1 MATIVGSIL
10 VALGL
15 DSAKFKSGL
24 SDAEKSLRATQKQFD
39 RIGTSFQDVGAKLTA
54 GVTLPFAAFAAKG
67 IAEAKETA
75 AAMAQVNAAIE
86 SMGNAAGRSS
96 EQLTAMADKLEMN
109 SLYEADEILR
119 KVTANLLTFGNISG
133 EQFDKAQQAVV
144 DLATRMN
151 MDLQAAT
158 ILVGKALNDPV
169 KGITALTRAGIQFT
183 TAQKEQIKS
192 MVASGNAAGAQTMI
206 LKELQ
211 KQYGGA
217 AAAAQNADP
226 YNKLTDAFNQ
236 MAEKIGAA
244 LLPILPALTDAIL
257 SVLNAFSSLS
267 PETQKWILIAAAAAA
282 AIGPLLIGF
291 GGVIRVVGQLLPL
304 LTKLG
309 PIFMGLVRFFSV
321 GGTAARLFFGALAAG
336 PKILAALRVA
346 LLALSGPI
354 GWIIGALGAVYLAW
368 RNWDKIEP
376 ILRNL
381 YNAVKAWLWDKLSKV
396 FNYVKARIK
405 EVADTFFWLWDVVV
419 GHSYVP
425 DLVEDVGAEFA
436 RLDKLMVD
444 PADKATKKTAEK
456 FRQMAE
462 DVRGL
467 MATLF
472 PEVDAFRQYKANLAL
487 IDSSKLP
494 EGQKQEARQ
503 RLYEQSRDQITVP
516 EMHSDEARNPL
527 AIDYQELDEQFLKG
541 WDDRIAQLVTD
552 FGEGMGKMV
561 PKIAD
566 LRSNWEKAFD
576 SLKEY
581 GGAAFDAVA
590 SNLEAALLGAKSFG
604 DAIRDIV
611 KQLAS
616 MALQALVWA
625 PLKAAL
631 GIPGFATGTNF
642 APGGMAIVGE
652 KGPELVNLPRGS
664 EVVPNHRLGSELR
677 GMGGAGG
684 PSISIGNINFP
695 NITNPAEAREA
706 AGQFARRLRRE
717 MNGPVRSVAA

>member
-119 KVTANLLTFGNISG
+119 KVSANLLTFGNISG

-144 DLATRMN
+144 DLSTRMN

-183 TAQKEQIKS
+183 EQQKAQIKS
-192 MVASGNAAGAQTMI
+192 MVAAGNAAGAQSI
-206 LKELQ
+206 IIAELN
-211 KQYGGA
+211 KQYGGSA
-217 AAAAQNADP
+217 AAAANADP
-226 YNKLTDAFNQ
+226 WNKVTKAFNQ
-236 MAEKIGAA
+236 VAEKVGTA

-291 GGVIRVVGQLLPL
+291 GSVIRVVGQLLPL

-309 PIFMGLVRFFSV
+309 PIFMGLVRFFGL
-321 GGTAARLFFGALAAG
+321 GGGAAKLFFGAVAAG

-354 GWIIGALGAVYLAW
+354 GWAIGALTAVYLAW
-368 RNWDKIEP
+368 KNWDKIEP

-396 FNYVKARIK
+396 FAYVKAKIK
-405 EVADTFFWLWDVVV
+405 EVADTFYWLWDVVV

-456 FRQMAE
+456 FRKMAE

-467 MATLF
+467 LSTLF
-472 PEVDAFRQYKANLAL
+472 PEVDAFKQYKDNLAL

-494 EGQKQEARQ
+494 EAQKQEARQ

-516 EMHSDEARNPL
+516 EMHSDSARNQMAL
-527 AIDYQELDEQFLKG
+527 DYKELDDQFLKG
-541 WDDRIAQLVTD
+541 WDDRIADLVVD
-552 FGEGMGKMV
+552 FGEGMGKMM

-566 LRSNWEKAFD
+566 LRTTWEKAFD

-590 SNLEAALLGAKSFG
+590 SNLESALLGAKSFG

-625 PLKAAL
+625 PLRAAL
-631 GIPGFATGTNF
+631 GIPGFASGTNF

-684 PSISIGNINFP
+684 PSISIGNITFP
-695 NITNPAEAREA
+695 NITNAAEAREA